1 MEKEI
6 KTETEIKTESTA
18 EKEKK
23 EKKPRK
29 KLTKGKTA
37 LIIIAALAVLFILYR
52 VIAGNREVPT
62 PVTTDAVTNDD
73 IEVILSYS
81 GNVSSSNVNTYYSVI
96 GAPVSE
102 MNLKVGDRVKTG
114 DLLIAYDPDELA
126 LLKEKA
132 DLTSAQ
138 AEGNYSSSLEKNAK
152 ASVRVTGMSLTE
164 IENRL
169 DEITAQTDALN
180 ARIEEKTA
188 RMQRTLTDLQ
198 KSTMDVDQNNISD
211 STDAA
216 QGNTAPVDRTT
227 DDEKH
232 KQMTLALQESISEV
246 QYALSY
252 DPEILSWKK
261 QINDLAEEKT
271 RLTEA
276 ASAENARMTS
286 GDKEALEAQRSLSA
300 LDTQATIAD
309 VEEASSGISAECNGV
324 VTELNVHPGE
334 TVAKG
339 AKLIT
344 IASTDEVQIDMQI
357 SKGDIGRIKE
367 GQSVDITIAGNSYT
381 GKVSHISGT
390 ATKNANGV
398 PMVAAIVTIDDP
410 DDTIILGTEAALKI
424 HTDKAENVP
433 VVPYEFIGA
442 DTDGDYVYTIGED
455 SRAVRV
461 DVTIGLS
468 TGTMAQITEGLATGD
483 VIITE
488 DPEMISEG
496 MLLVETEAVE

>member
-1 MEKEI
+1 
-6 KTETEIKTESTA
+6 
-18 EKEKK
+18 
-23 EKKPRK
+23 
-29 KLTKGKTA
+29 
-37 LIIIAALAVLFILYR
+37 
-52 VIAGNREVPT
+52 
-62 PVTTDAVTNDD
+62 
-73 IEVILSYS
+73 
-81 GNVSSSNVNTYYSVI
+81 
-96 GAPVSE
+96 
-102 MNLKVGDRVKTG
+102 
-114 DLLIAYDPDELA
+114 
-126 LLKEKA
+126 
-132 DLTSAQ
+132 
-138 AEGNYSSSLEKNAK
+138 
-152 ASVRVTGMSLTE
+152 MSLTE

-180 ARIEEKTA
+180 AKIEEKTA

-198 KSTMDVDQNNISD
+198 KTTMDVDQNNISD
-211 STDAA
+211 STDAS
-216 QGNTAPVDRTT
+216 QGNTAPVDRKT
-227 DDEKH
+227 DEEKA

-309 VEEASSGISAECNGV
+309 VEEASSGISAEFNGV

-468 TGTMAQITEGLATGD
+468 TGTMAQITEGLAAGD
-483 VIITE
+483 VMITE